1 MIINSNEIKQMYGQ
15 MKQICETAENRYEY
29 RLLNQQ

>member
-1 MIINSNEIKQMYGQ
+1 MIINSNEIKQYDKQ
-15 MKQICETAENRYEY
+15 MKPICELAKNRYEY

>member
-15 MKQICETAENRYEY
+15 MKQICKIAENRYEY
-29 RLLNQQ
+29 RLPDQQ